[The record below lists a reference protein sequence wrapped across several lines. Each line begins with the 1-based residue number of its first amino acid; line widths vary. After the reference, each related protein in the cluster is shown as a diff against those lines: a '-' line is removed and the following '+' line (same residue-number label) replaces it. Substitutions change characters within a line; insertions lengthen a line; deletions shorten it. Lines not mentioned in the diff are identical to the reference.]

1 MDILFVVD
9 SSGSVQRVYEEQK
22 TYLNEILSEIEPGE
36 QRHRVALVQ
45 FSGSNHQKTEWSY
58 DAFDDNSALMH
69 AFQSVRH
76 FTGISKSNIKN
87 QTQLCSGTTYIGAAL
102 QSARAVLDTRR
113 RNVPSIVVL
122 LSDGFSQDDAT
133 EQAKVIRNLPNVEF
147 IALSVSE
154 FSNSQYLSELTD
166 DPSRVYIGEKK
177 ETLRQ
182 KLVNKLRCK

>member
-76 FTGISKSNIKN
+76 FT
-87 QTQLCSGTTYIGAAL
+87 GTTYIGAAL